1 MINSKLSK
9 KSLKSRSLKLKNK
22 RTKKT
27 KVFRKNFKN
36 MKGGT
41 IDDEIKES
49 FKHFIL
55 RNFQPEIMKIATEKF
70 HYIPILDFFDNICST
85 FYSSLYTAGNYKL
98 YDYLRHMKPENKQ
111 NYKQNLLKPVFDE
124 IINIKIKLIN
134 EKKASK
140 ASQKLAASA
149 ENN

>member
-9 KSLKSRSLKLKNK
+9 KSFKKRSLKLKNK
-22 RTKKT
+22 RTNKSKVSKKN
-27 KVFRKNFKN
+27 VRN
-36 MKGGT
+36 MRGGT

-55 RNFQPEIMKIATEKF
+55 RNFQPEIMKIATGKF
-70 HYIPILDFFDNICST
+70 DYIPILDFFDNICIR
-85 FYSSLYTAGNYKL
+85 FYSSLNTAGNYEL
-98 YDYLRHMKPENKQ
+98 YDYLTHMKPEN
-111 NYKQNLLKPVFDE
+111 KQNLLKPVFDE

-140 ASQKLAASA
+140 ASQKLTASAASA
-149 ENN
+149 EQLI